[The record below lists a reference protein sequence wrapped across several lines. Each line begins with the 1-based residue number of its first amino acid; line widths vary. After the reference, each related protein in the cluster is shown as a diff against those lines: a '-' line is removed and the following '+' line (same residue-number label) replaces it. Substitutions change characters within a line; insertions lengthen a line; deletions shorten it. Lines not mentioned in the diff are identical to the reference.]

1 MKVLL
6 LKDVKGVGRKM
17 ETRDVSDGYA
27 RNFLFPKGLAAPL
40 NSQTS
45 ALKKQSDS
53 NEESFVSTVKEQMLR
68 LETSPIVM
76 KLAVGSK
83 GEIFDSIKSKD
94 VEELLEQLG
103 FEGGS
108 VKLERPIRSL
118 GNHRAIIDFG
128 RGLTGSVTISVE
140 AKQ

>member
-1 MKVLL
+1 VLL